1 MTTTE
6 DYIENMPT
14 KSANLFVWTVTVLF
28 VIVLAGFLLIKQPD
42 VVTGNIRLIAHN
54 QPFEL
59 LAPHTGKLMLLKYT
73 NDSVCSSQDIAYIS
87 NSADYHT
94 MDSLAVLLGERE
106 YSYIYKTLSNN
117 ETVKGLGMLNNSC
130 MTLRS
135 AIYKYMTFHD
145 KSLFEESK
153 RQLETEIAT
162 LKEQINLQ
170 TDLLEI
176 EQASLKVTLHGFKED
191 SLLYSKNAIT
201 KTDFDRSYKT
211 LLAQQGQHVNAK
223 NTLLAYQKEKIAKEL
238 KLQELTID
246 NTNSTETL
254 QQEVEQA
261 ISMLQNDIETWR
273 KQYVITSP
281 IDGMLEI
288 VTSVED
294 RQIVTQD
301 SPVLRVLPTNKN
313 IMGQM
318 LFTSKEAGEIQ
329 DNIPIKIYLDS
340 YPKSQN
346 GYLSGH
352 ISDISS
358 SVYIVQDGESF
369 HSAKARIDFD
379 KQPNFH
385 GKFQFV
391 HGMTG
396 QVEIIVKKKNLL
408 MQILNIIS
416 SNIK

>member
-6 DYIENMPT
+6 DYIENIPT
-14 KSANLFVWTVTVLF
+14 KSANLFVWIVTMLF
-28 VIVLAGFLLIKQPD
+28 VIVLAGFLLIKHPD
-42 VVTGNIRLIAHN
+42 AVTGNIRMVAHN

-73 NDSVCSSQDIAYIS
+73 NDSVYSSQDIAYIS

-94 MDSLAVLLGERE
+94 MDSLIVILRERE
-106 YSYIYKTLSNN
+106 YFRIYGALNN
-117 ETVKGLGMLNNSC
+117 HETMKGLGMLSNSC
-130 MTLRS
+130 ITLRA

-145 KSLFEESK
+145 TSLFEESK

-162 LKEQINLQ
+162 LKEQIDLQ
-170 TDLLEI
+170 TDFLEI
-176 EQASLKVTLHGFKED
+176 EQATLKIALQSFKED
-191 SLLYSKNAIT
+191 SLLYGKNAIT
-201 KTDFDRSYKT
+201 KTDFDRSYKM
-211 LLAQQGQHVNAK
+211 LLAQQGQYVGAR
-223 NTLLAYQKEKIAKEL
+223 NTLLAYKKEKVTKEL
-238 KLQELTID
+238 KLQELAVD
-246 NTNSTETL
+246 NANNTETL

-261 ISMLQNDIETWR
+261 IYMLQNDIETWR

-301 SPVLRVLPTNKN
+301 SPVLRVLPINKD
-313 IMGQM
+313 ITGQI

-329 DNIPIKIYLDS
+329 DNASIKIYLDS

-358 SVYIVQDGESF
+358 SVYVVQDGESF
-369 HSAKARIDFD
+369 HSAKACIDFN
-379 KQPNFH
+379 KQPDFH
-385 GKFQFV
+385 GKFQFA

-396 QVEIIVKKKNLL
+396 RVEIIVKKKNLL